1 MKPPSL
7 KRQFAPVDDSA
18 CVVPHLAG
26 DAMLITVRHFLA
38 RDVRQ
43 KRLGLVPSSIEASEL
58 ITEFVAM
65 EALTVTHVE
74 IVARHV

>member
-1 MKPPSL
+1 
-7 KRQFAPVDDSA
+7 
-18 CVVPHLAG
+18 
-26 DAMLITVRHFLA
+26 MLITVRHFLA

-65 EALTVTHVE
+65 EALTITHVE